1 MGKRFFWFT
10 VGVAL
15 TALIVLK
22 GKEYYHRFTPAG
34 VTEQV
39 EKASKDMGSW
49 VADFIDTVSES
60 MHEREADLRDA
71 LGLDGE
77 TTPVQAKKN

>member
-10 VGVAL
+10 LGVGL
-15 TALIVLK
+15 TALIVFK

-39 EKASKDMGSW
+39 EKTSKEVGSW
-49 VADFIDTVSES
+49 VADFVDTVGDA
-60 MHEREADLRDA
+60 MREREADLRGA
-71 LGLDGE
+71 LGLDE
-77 TTPVQAKKN
+77 EPAPVQAKKN